1 MKRYTELIAGNRY
14 LLYLILVLLIIGAGL
29 GIKQIEINPE
39 FEMFRPRES
48 EYADVLDH
56 MEKEFNNSE
65 QITILLEHEGEKL
78 HIDQL
83 KEYRKLQTFLN
94 NNTDIES
101 IQGPAPETIRS
112 ESSVIEFDK
121 INENDLVQ
129 LKNYYQNLGK
139 ISPVIF
145 LEGNIYASYTVFPR
159 DNFALDEIK
168 AVEDFLEEN
177 NFDYYITGDIY
188 MREKI
193 VDYVKMILFLL
204 PPLAFLLLLFVFK
217 TQIGSLKGT
226 LISIL
231 PAIIAAQWTVGIV
244 GWSGREVSI
253 VTVLAPIF
261 TIVIGSADGLHFVSH
276 VQEARS
282 AGENKFDSVVQTL
295 RIVGMPL
302 LITTVTSMAGFLSL
316 LVMDTEAINDLALFA
331 ALGIFLAGVVTWIVL
346 PLVLTG
352 SIKMQRREARGKW
365 ISTGI
370 KKLWGKSSLVILVII
385 ILVALFGIRN
395 LKTEFNQLM
404 IYRDFTVVH
413 QSFEKIMDVNQG
425 SVPVF
430 VYLETEDDPLEPQ
443 LANSV
448 LDFGSDLMAD
458 ERVGKILSV
467 YDFYSIMYAQNRG
480 LDFPRYPQN
489 MRAIDMIYSITAA
502 EGDNQTANFV
512 RREEKK
518 TRMMIFPQDL
528 DNDTLDFIER
538 EVNSFSRQN
547 ERITARVTGAQYLM
561 RDLNQE
567 MINNQSNTL
576 GVAFLIIFI
585 LLLISLKSVKYSL
598 IALMPIIF
606 TVIFL
611 LGFLGLSGIS
621 LNVITATIFSITIG
635 VGIDYAVHFTSVWKN
650 YKQQGM
656 TSREAVNKAYDY
668 TSRPILANALGL
680 SVGLSAL
687 QFSPLRIHFHV
698 SILMWVAMISG
709 VFLSL
714 SFLPTV
720 LSWIVDGE

>member
-1 MKRYTELIAGNRY
+1 
-14 LLYLILVLLIIGAGL
+14 
-29 GIKQIEINPE
+29 
-39 FEMFRPRES
+39 
-48 EYADVLDH
+48 
-56 MEKEFNNSE
+56 
-65 QITILLEHEGEKL
+65 
-78 HIDQL
+78 
-83 KEYRKLQTFLN
+83 
-94 NNTDIES
+94 
-101 IQGPAPETIRS
+101 
-112 ESSVIEFDK
+112 
-121 INENDLVQ
+121 
-129 LKNYYQNLGK
+129 
-139 ISPVIF
+139 
-145 LEGNIYASYTVFPR
+145 
-159 DNFALDEIK
+159 
-168 AVEDFLEEN
+168 
-177 NFDYYITGDIY
+177 
-188 MREKI
+188 
-193 VDYVKMILFLL
+193 
-204 PPLAFLLLLFVFK
+204 
-217 TQIGSLKGT
+217 
-226 LISIL
+226 
-231 PAIIAAQWTVGIV
+231 
-244 GWSGREVSI
+244 
-253 VTVLAPIF
+253 
-261 TIVIGSADGLHFVSH
+261 
-276 VQEARS
+276 
-282 AGENKFDSVVQTL
+282 
-295 RIVGMPL
+295 
-302 LITTVTSMAGFLSL
+302 FLSL
-316 LVMDTEAINDLALFA
+316 LVMDTKAINDLALFA

-458 ERVGKILSV
+458 ERVGKVLSV

-547 ERITARVTGAQYLM
+547 EGITARVTGAQYLM

-567 MINNQSNTL
+567 MINNQSNTM

>member
-145 LEGNIYASYTVFPR
+145 LDGNIYASYTVFPR

-177 NFDYYITGDIY
+177 NFEYYITGDIY

-458 ERVGKILSV
+458 ERVGKVLSV

-502 EGDNQTANFV
+502 EGDNQAANFV

-518 TRMMIFPQDL
+518 TRMMIFPQNL

-538 EVNSFSRQN
+538 EVNGFSRQN
-547 ERITARVTGAQYLM
+547 EGITARVTGAQYLM

-567 MINNQSNTL
+567 MINNQSNTM

-598 IALMPIIF
+598 
-606 TVIFL
+606 
-611 LGFLGLSGIS
+611 
-621 LNVITATIFSITIG
+621 
-635 VGIDYAVHFTSVWKN
+635 
-650 YKQQGM
+650 
-656 TSREAVNKAYDY
+656 
-668 TSRPILANALGL
+668 
-680 SVGLSAL
+680 
-687 QFSPLRIHFHV
+687 
-698 SILMWVAMISG
+698 
-709 VFLSL
+709 
-714 SFLPTV
+714 
-720 LSWIVDGE
+720 